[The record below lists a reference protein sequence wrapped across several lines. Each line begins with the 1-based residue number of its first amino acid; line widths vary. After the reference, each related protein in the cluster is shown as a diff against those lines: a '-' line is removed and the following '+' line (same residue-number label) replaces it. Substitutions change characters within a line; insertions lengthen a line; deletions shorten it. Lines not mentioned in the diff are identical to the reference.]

1 MNSTQTI
8 RGFNGFKGDELKGYL
23 SEIAGADDELL
34 SMKSAYMLQCKG
46 PRRKIRDVMV
56 AAKTAGMN
64 MVALRTLVAD
74 DRAKRRQ
81 ERRIDALEADDKA
94 DYDAMQEALGELAD
108 TPLGQ
113 AALRLVK
120 GDGEQS
126 LDNLGA

>member
-1 MNSTQTI
+1 MDSTQTI

>member
-1 MNSTQTI
+1 MDSTQTI

-56 AAKTAGMN
+56 AAKSAGMN

-74 DRAKRRQ
+74 DRARRRQ

>member
-56 AAKTAGMN
+56 AAKSAGMN

-74 DRAKRRQ
+74 DRARRRQ